1 MNSLI
6 HFLFDFCGDL
16 CDDSESKTF
25 VYRPKGCWKG
35 TTMTPRQELVLA
47 ALAAGQSNSEL
58 SPVQAQK
65 LFFLIDKN
73 VSGALGG
80 QQFNFAP
87 YDYGP
92 FDSAV
97 YSDLDWLSLPE
108 EGYVEIVRSGR
119 YRTYRL
125 TQRGREVGVQRL
137 NQLDAQTRDYFARAK
152 DWVKGLSFQ
161 GLVRA
166 IYQAYPEMRVNS
178 IFQG

>member
-1 MNSLI
+1 
-6 HFLFDFCGDL
+6 
-16 CDDSESKTF
+16 
-25 VYRPKGCWKG
+25 
-35 TTMTPRQELVLA
+35 MTPRQQLVLA
-47 ALAAGQSNSEL
+47 ALVAGESNSEL

-73 VSGALGG
+73 VAEALGG
-80 QQFNFAP
+80 QQYNFEP

-97 YSDLDWLSLPE
+97 YADLDWLSLPQ
-108 EGYVEIVRSGR
+108 EGYMEIVRSGR

-125 TQRGREVGVQRL
+125 TARGREVGAQRL
-137 NQLDAQTRDYFARAK
+137 NQLDAQTRDYFGRAK
-152 DWVKGLSFQ
+152 DWVKSLSFQ
-161 GLVRA
+161 SLVRA